1 MKIFPFLCTLF
12 LCTIVTIVSAQEQRF
27 TLNDLYILADS
38 NNRNLH
44 IARMG
49 MSRASEERNSA
60 QLSLYPDLSLSLSA
74 SYLGNGY
81 CWDRN
86 FTNGFRAEIPHFGN
100 NFSFEI
106 VQVLYA
112 GGALKNKIEL
122 SKLNEQMAE
131 LYYKQKRHEVRFLIS
146 GYFLDLY
153 KMRNYLRIYEQ
164 NIELARKLIEHIA
177 AKQEQGAALK
187 NDKTRYE
194 LQLEN
199 MQLQYK
205 HIENSIAILNKELTT
220 ALGLSDSV
228 IIIPDTFGLQQNI
241 LPYTETEWQ
250 NRALEN
256 ATTLKQAN
264 LAVDMHKK
272 IEKIERSAMI
282 PHISFVAQE
291 HLDGPITIEIPT
303 LNNNFN
309 YWFVGV
315 GIQYDF
321 ASLYKSSSKL
331 KAAKINT
338 MMKMEELQ
346 AHQENLNNSIH
357 AAYIQL
363 DESFTELETNFKTL
377 ELANLNYEVTYNRY
391 ENDLALLTDMLDAS
405 NTKLFA
411 ELELVNAKINII
423 YNYLRINY
431 LCGKI

>member
-1 MKIFPFLCTLF
+1 MFWGL
-12 LCTIVTIVSAQEQRF
+12 
-27 TLNDLYILADS
+27 
-38 NNRNLH
+38 
-44 IARMG
+44 
-49 MSRASEERNSA
+49 
-60 QLSLYPDLSLSLSA
+60 
-74 SYLGNGY
+74 
-81 CWDRN
+81 
-86 FTNGFRAEIPHFGN
+86 
-100 NFSFEI
+100 
-106 VQVLYA
+106 
-112 GGALKNKIEL
+112 
-122 SKLNEQMAE
+122 
-131 LYYKQKRHEVRFLIS
+131 YKQKRHEVRFLIS

-423 YNYLRINY
+423 YNYIRINY